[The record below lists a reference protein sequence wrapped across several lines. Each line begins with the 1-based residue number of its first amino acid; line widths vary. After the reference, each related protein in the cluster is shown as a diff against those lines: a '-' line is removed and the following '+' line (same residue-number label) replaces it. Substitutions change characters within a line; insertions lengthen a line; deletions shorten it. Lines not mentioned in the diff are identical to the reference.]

1 MKNTYKNG
9 YLDCIKTIISE
20 VSNNMKDKSIV
31 TKEMLISN
39 LIELSCVK
47 EVELDEIEFDE

>member
-20 VSNNMKDKSIV
+20 VSNSMKDKSIV